1 MFVFIS
7 TIDGVFITRE
17 PRIHH
22 SSMETP
28 MNIASTTSANVE
40 SNANMSSTIHD
51 VKTMVTQQA
60 TTGAIVNGTT
70 VLLEIG
76 DGSGGAKVEGSL
88 LVMLMAFLFW
98 I

>member
-22 SSMETP
+22 PSMETP
-28 MNIASTTSANVE
+28 MNITSTTSANVE